1 MNPLLAFG
9 IPNGMEMVLLF
20 LVILLLFGSKKLP
33 ELARGLGKSMQ
44 EFRKAREDFESE
56 INTAKTEL
64 TVSEPANRQ
73 LHQNTSPVATAA
85 INQNDEL
92 QRQVRELQDQLRAMQ
107 TTTSA
112 PQPVAAPA
120 PAPAGAAGGEMAV
133 APAPHG
139 LAAMQVDL
147 VPVEPGVTIPAAPTG
162 AVPVGKLG

>member
-33 ELARGLGKSMQ
+33 ELARGLGKSMH

-56 INTAKTEL
+56 INAAKTEL

-107 TTTSA
+107 TSPV
-112 PQPVAAPA
+112 PQPAAASATTGGETVAAAPA
-120 PAPAGAAGGEMAV
+120 PR
-133 APAPHG
+133 G

-147 VPVEPGVTIPAAPTG
+147 EPVEPGVTIPAAPTG
-162 AVPVGKLG
+162 TVPATKLG

>member
-56 INTAKTEL
+56 INSAKTEL
-64 TVSEPANRQ
+64 TVTEPANRQ

-107 TTTSA
+107 TTN
-112 PQPVAAPA
+112 PPPAAAVP
-120 PAPAGAAGGEMAV
+120 AAGGEAV
-133 APAPHG
+133 AAVPVAPQG
-139 LAAMQVDL
+139 LAAMHVEL
-147 VPVEPGVTIPAAPTG
+147 TPVEPGVAIPPPTGTVPAAK
-162 AVPVGKLG
+162 VG